1 MKDSFY
7 LSPPFYSEYLKK
19 LMRLKKE
26 YPFLKL
32 GSIGR
37 SVQGRKIY
45 ALFLGNM
52 CSPVVF
58 AAAFHPLEWLT
69 ESLLVRFSEELCKNV
84 CQSRELRCAVERR
97 GIVIIPCVNPDGV
110 ELLLSRGASAGLYR
124 PFTDKISGGDY
135 RMWNS
140 NIRGV
145 DLNHNFDAGHD
156 ILRKMEI
163 REGINGPALRRFGG
177 LKPNSEPETRALVSL
192 CRNFSVSRVYAF
204 HSQGEEIF
212 YKYGDRVPAGAEC
225 MAQMLSQAS
234 GYSLETQNGLA
245 SHGGFKDWFI
255 KQFNCPGFTI
265 EIGRG
270 KNPLPISELSP
281 IFARLYE
288 MMILALV
295 I

>member
-1 MKDSFY
+1 MKDLFY
-7 LSPPFYSEYLKK
+7 LAPPYYNEYLRK
-19 LMRLKKE
+19 LVNLKKTF
-26 YPFLKL
+26 PFLKL

-52 CSPVVF
+52 HSPTLF
-58 AAAFHPLEWLT
+58 AGAFHPLEWLT
-69 ESLLVRFSEELCKNV
+69 ESLLVRFSEELCKNILV
-84 CQSRELRCAVERR
+84 SKELRCAVQKR
-97 GIVIIPCVNPDGV
+97 GIIIVPCTNPDGV
-110 ELLLSRGASAGLYR
+110 ELLLSRGASAGLYKS
-124 PFTDKISGGDY
+124 FTDKISGGDY

-156 ILRKMEI
+156 ILRKMEAA
-163 REGINGPALRRFGG
+163 EGIVGPSLRRYGG
-177 LKPNSEPETRALVSL
+177 RRPNSEPETRALVSL
-192 CRNFSVSRVYAF
+192 CRSFCVSRVYAF

-212 YKYGDRVPAGAEC
+212 YKYGDRVPAGAESI
-225 MAQMLSQAS
+225 AQMLSKAS
-234 GYSLETQNGLA
+234 GYSLQTQGGLA

-255 KQFNCPGFTI
+255 KEFNYPAFTI

-288 MMILALV
+288 MMLLSLV

>member
-7 LSPPFYSEYLKK
+7 TTPPFYGELTKK
-19 LMRLKKE
+19 LLHQKKT

-32 GSIGR
+32 GSIGN

-52 CSPVVF
+52 NSPVVY

-69 ESLLVRFSEELCKNV
+69 ESLMIRFADELCRALSD
-84 CQSRELRCAVERR
+84 SRELKSAVSKR
-97 GIVIIPCVNPDGV
+97 GVIIVPCANPDGV
-110 ELLLSRGASAGLYR
+110 ELLLSGGASAGSYR
-124 PFTDKISGGDY
+124 KFTDRISGGDY
-135 RMWNS
+135 RMWNA

-145 DLNHNFDAGHD
+145 DINHNFNAGHA
-156 ILRKMEI
+156 ILRKMEQKA
-163 REGINGPALRRFGG
+163 GINGPAMRRFGG
-177 LKPNSEPETRALVSL
+177 YKPNSEPETRALVSL
-192 CRNFSVSRVYAF
+192 CRSFSASRVYAF

-212 YKYGDRVPAGAEC
+212 YRYGEKIPAGSEQ
-225 MAQMLSQAS
+225 MAQMLANSS
-234 GYSLETQNGLA
+234 GYTLQTQGGLA

-255 KQFNCPGFTI
+255 NEFNCPGFTI

-288 MMILALV
+288 MMLLGLV